1 MSKTT
6 ANLNIANAKETSIED
21 LAAQI
26 QTLKDD
32 LSTLTQSLS
41 DFGTAKAENAAHT
54 AQEKAAALK
63 AAGQD
68 KVVEAQLHAEEFV
81 RTQPATSLGLAAGL
95 GLLVGMLTARR

>member
-1 MSKTT
+1 MAKTSAT
-6 ANLNIANAKETSIED
+6 LNIANAKELSVDD

-32 LSTLTQSLS
+32 LSILTQTLS
-41 DFGTAKAENAAHT
+41 EYGTAKAENAAQT
-54 AQEKAAALK
+54 AQAKAAELK

-95 GLLVGMLTARR
+95 GFLVGMIAARR